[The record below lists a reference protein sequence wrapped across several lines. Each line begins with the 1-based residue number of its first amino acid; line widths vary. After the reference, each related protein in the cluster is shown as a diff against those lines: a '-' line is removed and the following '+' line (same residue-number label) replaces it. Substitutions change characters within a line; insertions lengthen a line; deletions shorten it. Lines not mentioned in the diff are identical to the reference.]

1 MAITSID
8 GTSAPKLKE
17 PKRTKCPGVRV
28 IRGITYDSES
38 GKTCHQCRQKT
49 LAFSATCKNLKGNKQ
64 CTINF
69 CHKCL
74 SNRYGEKAEDVALL
88 DDWKCPKCRGICN
101 CSQCMKKRGHKPT
114 GQLAHAAKATGFS
127 SVSEMLRIRGHGSSN
142 HENKIAEETVSSVK
156 ESLSPKME
164 SIADSPGKENSYDG
178 NSDLNLNSQN
188 VRPVLNDRIS
198 EKKKQERL
206 KEICNSN
213 GDVDISLRK
222 KTLKQPKISEEII
235 TEKKD
240 TVYWKISEKKRL
252 KFSEEIS
259 KDKNPMVSEGIVMN
273 DVITNENDGYFME
286 NKKSKTQSLDN
297 VAADVQLPLGA
308 NLTTLAGT
316 EIPPE
321 NVGSA
326 LQFLEFCAAF
336 GEVLDLS
343 KGHAE
348 YIIRGL
354 IRGKV
359 RRTGQSSPIIQLH
372 VKLLSLIQ
380 EDMGEKSPSLSSASG
395 TNSWLRDLKKCVSE
409 SKCPLNDIPLDC
421 CGADGYDM
429 LDCLKKLKLL
439 NFLCDEALSTKA
451 LRSWIDD
458 QNSKFVEREKQAKE
472 NVVAAKEKEKQLKK
486 KLQDEVAKA
495 IIDKNGAPLSIDE
508 HEAIISKIKSETAQV
523 HSEML
528 EALGMVPQ
536 KRQRSDAVRTDP
548 ILLEDNGH
556 AFWRLKGYAGEP
568 YILLQDLQG
577 PDLQGSCDAVALDEK
592 WYVYDADQKPAIEKY
607 ISTRTKRLRVR
618 KATENPT
625 IGSIETD
632 SVIGM
637 MREV

>member
-28 IRGITYDSES
+28 IRGITYDSEN
-38 GKTCHQCRQKT
+38 GKSCHQCRQKT
-49 LAFSATCKNLKGNKQ
+49 TVFSATCKNLKGNKQ

-74 SNRYGEKAEDVALL
+74 LNRYGEKAEDVALF

-114 GQLAHAAKATGFS
+114 GQLAHAAKAIGFS
-127 SVSEMLRIRGHGSSN
+127 SVSEMLQIRGHDSST
-142 HENKIAEETVSSVK
+142 HEKKTAEETVASVK
-156 ESLSPKME
+156 ESLSPNME
-164 SIADSPGKENSYDG
+164 SIADSPGKENSIDG
-178 NSDLNLNSQN
+178 NCDLNLNSQN
-188 VRPVLNDRIS
+188 LRPVLNDRIS
-198 EKKKQERL
+198 EKKKQVGL
-206 KEICNSN
+206 KEISNSN
-213 GDVDISLRK
+213 GDVDISVRK
-222 KTLKQPKISEEII
+222 KTLKEPKISKEII
-235 TEKKD
+235 KEEKD

-259 KDKNPMVSEGIVMN
+259 KDKNPKVSEGTVMN
-273 DVITNENDGYFME
+273 DVIANENDGGYFVE
-286 NKKSKTQSLDN
+286 NKKSKTQ
-297 VAADVQLPLGA
+297 ADVQLPLGA
-308 NLTTLAGT
+308 NLTTIAGT
-316 EIPPE
+316 EITSE

-343 KGHAE
+343 KGRAE

-359 RRTGQSSPIIQLH
+359 RRTGQSCPIIQLH

-380 EDMGEKSPSLSSASG
+380 QEDKGEKSPSLSSASG
-395 TNSWLRDLKKCVSE
+395 TNSWLRDLEKCVSE

-421 CGADGYDM
+421 SGVDGYDM
-429 LDCLKKLKLL
+429 LDFSKKLKLL

-451 LRSWIDD
+451 LRNRIDD

-472 NVVAAKEKEKQLKK
+472 KVVAAKEKEKQLKK

-508 HEAIISKIKSETAQV
+508 HEAIISKIKSETAQA

-528 EALGMVPQ
+528 EAMGMVPQ
-536 KRQRSDAVRTDP
+536 KRQRSDAVRTDC

-556 AFWRLKGYAGEP
+556 AFWRLKGYVGEP
-568 YILLQDLQG
+568 DILLQDLQG
-577 PDLQGSCDAVALDEK
+577 SWDAVALDEK
-592 WYVYDADQKPAIEKY
+592 WYIYKADQKPAIEKY

-625 IGSIETD
+625 IVSVETD
-632 SVIGM
+632 FGNGLDLT
-637 MREV
+637 

>member
-17 PKRTKCPGVRV
+17 PKRTKCPG
-28 IRGITYDSES
+28 
-38 GKTCHQCRQKT
+38 CRQKT
-49 LAFSATCKNLKGNKQ
+49 TAFSATCKNLKGNKQ

-74 SNRYGEKAEDVALL
+74 LNRYGEKAEDVALL
-88 DDWKCPKCRGICN
+88 DDWNCPKCRGICN

-127 SVSEMLRIRGHGSSN
+127 SVSEMLRIRGHDSSN
-142 HENKIAEETVSSVK
+142 HEKKIAEETVASVK
-156 ESLSPKME
+156 ESLSPNME
-164 SIADSPGKENSYDG
+164 SIADSLGKENSFDG
-178 NSDLNLNSQN
+178 NCDLNLNSQN
-188 VRPVLNDRIS
+188 LRPVLNDRIS
-198 EKKKQERL
+198 EKKKQEGL

-222 KTLKQPKISEEII
+222 KTLKEPKISEEII
-235 TEKKD
+235 KEEKDK
-240 TVYWKISEKKRL
+240 VYWKISEKKRL

-259 KDKNPMVSEGIVMN
+259 KDKNPKVSEGIVMN
-273 DVITNENDGYFME
+273 DVMKNENDGGYFVE
-286 NKKSKTQSLDN
+286 TKKSKTQ
-297 VAADVQLPLGA
+297 ADVQLPLGA
-308 NLTTLAGT
+308 NLTTIAGT
-316 EIPPE
+316 EITPE

-359 RRTGQSSPIIQLH
+359 RRTGQSCPIIQLH
-372 VKLLSLIQ
+372 VKLLSLIQQ

-395 TNSWLRDLKKCVSE
+395 TNSWLRELGKCVSE
-409 SKCPLNDIPLDC
+409 SKCPLNDIPFDC
-421 CGADGYDM
+421 CGVDGYDM
-429 LDCLKKLKLL
+429 LDCSKKLKLL

-451 LRSWIDD
+451 LRNWIDD

-472 NVVAAKEKEKQLKK
+472 KVVAAKEKEKQLKK

-508 HEAIISKIKSETAQV
+508 HEAIISKIKSETAQA

-528 EALGMVPQ
+528 EAMGVVPQ

-556 AFWRLKGYAGEP
+556 ALWRLKGYASEP
-568 YILLQDLQG
+568 DILLQDL
-577 PDLQGSCDAVALDEK
+577 PGSWDAVALDEK
-592 WYVYDADQKPAIEKY
+592 WYVYNADQKPAIEKY

-625 IGSIETD
+625 IGSVETD
-632 SVIGM
+632 LQS
-637 MREV
+637 